1 MCEIADVKAIIT
13 FPAPLFLL
21 MFKLFVSG
29 FPLEITEM
37 QLAQLIAPHGNIGTI
52 KIVRDRQTRKCKGY
66 AFVEMLTE
74 EDAAQAA
81 AALDGQEMEERELT
95 VRLAEERQVA
105 PPPRRPSF
113 TPRPNPGYKTNNNDR
128 DENRSKRPRKPIS

>member
-1 MCEIADVKAIIT
+1 
-13 FPAPLFLL
+13 

-66 AFVEMLTE
+66 AFVEMLTQ

-81 AALDGQEMEERELT
+81 AALDGEDMEGRELT
-95 VRLAEERQVA
+95 VRLAEERPA
-105 PPPRRPSF
+105 TPPPRRPSF
-113 TPRPNPGYKTNNNDR
+113 APRPNPRPNTNYNNREDDR
-128 DENRSKRPRKPIS
+128 PKRPRKNMWYSSLKISWCINL